1 MKDDKN
7 IMSRHVLWVLCCGSA
22 ALAWGQEPLPGVLP
36 DRLPM
41 VDPLWGKPGRSSGGK
56 HVDLEKLQADLQR
69 LKAARQTL
77 SQSREG
83 AQAEIDAPDTDQT
96 AELLQ
101 LRLRLGVLLSKLT
114 ATTTPKPAPEP
125 PPDKAD
131 PLQGPFSVPHVGKT
145 IAGASPL
152 ADYLSLAQLHFQS
165 QDYTQA
171 MQAFRQIDLTGL
183 RAQEREPI
191 RYLTAVCLKRLGK
204 NAEAAALF
212 REVANSKTDEVMASC
227 AQWQLGLITWQSE
240 VAAKLTELQK
250 RQKALEK

>member
-1 MKDDKN
+1 
-7 IMSRHVLWVLCCGSA
+7 MSRHVLWVLCCGSA

-56 HVDLEKLQADLQR
+56 HVDLEKLQSELQR
-69 LKAARQTL
+69 LKAARQSL

-83 AQAEIDAPDTDQT
+83 AQREFDASGTDQT

-101 LRLRLGVLLSKLT
+101 LRLRLGVILSKLT
-114 ATTTPKPAPEP
+114 ATSPTLPPTEP
-125 PPDKAD
+125 PPDKAE
-131 PLQGPFSVPHVGKT
+131 PLQGPFSVPSLGKAV
-145 IAGASPL
+145 AGASPL

-165 QDYTQA
+165 QNYSQA
-171 MQAFRQIDLTGL
+171 LQAFRQLDLTGL

-204 NAEAAALF
+204 NAEA
-212 REVANSKTDEVMASC
+212 EVVASC
-227 AQWQLGLITWQSE
+227 AQWQLGLITWQRE
-240 VAAKLTELQK
+240 VAGKLSELQQ